1 MNQPTNLSA
10 SQIAADYDRDGFV
23 FPIDILTEAEAK
35 ALRADLEAAEAQFA
49 DDPKKLAMVRGFPA
63 ALLPSYA
70 ALVRHPKMVAAAQ
83 AVLGPD
89 VLLWGSGHFI
99 KEANTTSYV
108 SWHQDLTYW
117 GLDKPDEVTLWVA
130 LSPATRES
138 GCMRFIPGTHKTSIV
153 PHADTFAKDNLLTRG
168 QELAVEVDDSLGVD
182 AELRTGQASVHHGHL
197 FHASGP
203 NRTNDRRIGAA
214 IRYIAPSMKAKSGPE
229 TQVQLIAGED
239 RYGHFTIV
247 PPPTERLA
255 EKDFESVAR
264 DMAIREGVLYQG
276 AEKQGHRRS

>member
-1 MNQPTNLSA
+1 MNHPVSA
-10 SQIAADYDRDGFV
+10 IAAAYERDGFY
-23 FPIDILTEAEAK
+23 FPVDVLTEDEART
-35 ALRADLEAAEAQFA
+35 LRADLEAAEAQFA
-49 DDPKKLAMVRGFPA
+49 HDKKKLAMVRGFPA
-63 ALLPSYA
+63 ALLPRFA
-70 ALVRHPKMVAAAQ
+70 AVVRHPKMVAAAQ

-99 KEANTTSYV
+99 KEANTPNYV

-117 GLDKPDEVTLWVA
+117 GLDQVDEVTLWLA

-138 GCMRFIPGTHKTSIV
+138 GCMRFVPGTHKSQIV
-153 PHADTFAKDNLLTRG
+153 PHQDTFAAENLLTRG
-168 QELAVEVDDSLGVD
+168 QELAVEVDDSEGVD
-182 AELRTGQASVHHGHL
+182 VVLKPGQASVHHGHL

-203 NRTNDRRIGAA
+203 NGTDDRRIGAA

-255 EKDFESVAR
+255 EADFASVAR
-264 DMAIREGVLYQG
+264 DMAIREGVLYEG
-276 AEKQGHRRS
+276 AAKAGHKRS

>member
-1 MNQPTNLSA
+1 MNMTA
-10 SQIAADYDRDGFV
+10 STIAADYARDGFV
-23 FPIDILTEAEAK
+23 FPLDILSEAEAN
-35 ALRADLEAAEAQFA
+35 AIRADLEAAEAQFA
-49 DDPKKLAMVRGFPA
+49 DDPKRLATVRGFPA

-117 GLDKPDEVTLWVA
+117 GLDKPDEVTVWVA
-130 LSPATRES
+130 LSPATKES
-138 GCMRFIPGTHKTSIV
+138 GCMRFIPGTHKEQIV
-153 PHADTFAKDNLLTRG
+153 PHSDTFAEGNLLTRG
-168 QELAVEVDDSLGVD
+168 QELAVEVDDSQGVD
-182 AELRTGQASVHHGHL
+182 AELQTGQASVHHGHL

-203 NRTNDRRIGAA
+203 NMTNDRRIGAA
-214 IRYIAPSMKAKSGPE
+214 IRYIAPSMKARSGPD

-255 EKDFESVAR
+255 EADFAAVAA
-264 DMAIREGVLYQG
+264 DMARREGILYEG
-276 AEKQGHRRS
+276 AEKAGHKRS

>member
-1 MNQPTNLSA
+1 MNHPTS
-10 SQIAADYDRDGFV
+10 SIAAQYQRDGFV
-23 FPIDILTEAEAK
+23 FPVDVLTEEEART
-35 ALRADLEAAEAQFA
+35 LRADLEAAEAEYA
-49 DDPKKLAMVRGFPA
+49 ADPKKLAMVRGFPA
-63 ALLPSYA
+63 ALLPGYA

-138 GCMRFIPGTHKTSIV
+138 GCMRFVPASHKIDIV
-153 PHADTFAKDNLLTRG
+153 PHADTFAADNLLTRG
-168 QELAVEVDDSLGVD
+168 QELAVDVDESEAVD
-182 AELRTGQASVHHGHL
+182 VVLRPGQASVHHGHL

-203 NRTNDRRIGAA
+203 NRTGDRRIGAA
-214 IRYIAPSMKAKSGPE
+214 IRYIAPTMQAKSGPE
-229 TQVQLIAGED
+229 TRVQLIAGED

-247 PPPTERLA
+247 PPPVERLA
-255 EKDFESVAR
+255 EFDFESVAR
-264 DMAIREGVLYQG
+264 DMAIREGVLYAG
-276 AEKQGHRRS
+276 AERAGHKRS

>member
-1 MNQPTNLSA
+1 MNMTA
-10 SQIAADYDRDGFV
+10 STIAADYERDGFV
-23 FPIDILTEAEAK
+23 FPLDILTEAEAQ
-35 ALRADLEAAEAQFA
+35 AIRADLEAAEAECA
-49 DDPKKLAMVRGFPA
+49 GDKKKLAMVRGFPA

-70 ALVRHPKMVAAAQ
+70 ALVRHPTLVAAAQ

-89 VLLWGSGHFI
+89 ILLWGSGHFI
-99 KEANTTSYV
+99 KEANTPNYV

-117 GLDKPDEVTLWVA
+117 GLDKVEEVTLWVA

-138 GCMRFIPGTHKTSIV
+138 GCMRFIPGTHKEQIV
-153 PHADTFAKDNLLTRG
+153 PHADTFAPGNLLTRG
-168 QELAVEVDDSLGVD
+168 QELAVEVDDSKGVD
-182 AELRTGQASVHHGHL
+182 AVLQTGQASLHHGHL

-203 NRTNDRRIGAA
+203 NTTNDRRIGTA
-214 IRYIAPSMKAKSGPE
+214 IRYIAPSMKAKSGPG

-239 RYGHFTIV
+239 RFGHFTIV

-264 DMAIREGVLYQG
+264 DMARREGVLYEG
-276 AEKQGHRRS
+276 AGKSGHKRS